1 MRSIIVVFMLLWSV
15 GAYATI
21 DTYEFKDD
29 ATRERF
35 QQLTNELRCPK
46 CQNQNLAGS
55 NSPIASDLRRE
66 IYRMV
71 EEGKQDDEIT
81 DFMVSRYGEF
91 VLYRPRMTEST
102 WVLWYGPFVLVAVG
116 FAVVLLITRKRKR
129 GNEKQVDSL
138 NDKEKARLT
147 TLLDKGKVE

>member
-1 MRSIIVVFMLLWSV
+1 MRSIMGVFILFLSL
-15 GAYATI
+15 AANATI

-29 ATRERF
+29 ASRERF

-66 IYRMV
+66 IHRMV
-71 EEGKQDDEIT
+71 EEGQQDAEIT
-81 DFMVSRYGEF
+81 DYMVTRYGEF

-102 WVLWYGPFVLVAVG
+102 WVLWYGPFVLVVVG
-116 FAVVLLITRKRKR
+116 FAIVLLITRKRKR
-129 GNEKQVDSL
+129 VNGKQDDSL
-138 NDKEKARLT
+138 NDEDKTRLA
-147 TLLDKGKVE
+147 TLLDKGKAK

>member
-1 MRSIIVVFMLLWSV
+1 MRSFIVVFMLFLSL
-15 GAYATI
+15 AANATI

-29 ATRERF
+29 AGRERF

-71 EEGKQDDEIT
+71 EEGKQDAEIT
-81 DFMVSRYGEF
+81 DYMVTRYGEF
-91 VLYRPRMTEST
+91 VLYRPRMTAST

-129 GNEKQVDSL
+129 THEKQDDSL
-138 NDKEKARLT
+138 NEDDKTRLAK
-147 TLLDKGKVE
+147 LLDKGKAE

>member
-1 MRSIIVVFMLLWSV
+1 MRSTIIAFMLFFSV
-15 GAYATI
+15 VANATI

-71 EEGKQDDEIT
+71 EEGQDDDEIT
-81 DFMVSRYGEF
+81 DFMVNRYGEF
-91 VLYRPRMTEST
+91 VLYRPRMTEAT
-102 WVLWYGPFVLVAVG
+102 YLLWYGPFVLVAVG
-116 FAVVLLITRKRKR
+116 FAVLWLITRKRKR
-129 GNEKQVDSL
+129 LNEKQDNSL
-138 NDKEKARLT
+138 NDQEKARLA
-147 TLLDKGKVE
+147 TLLEKGKVE

>member
-1 MRSIIVVFMLLWSV
+1 MRLVLVVFTLLFSMV
-15 GAYATI
+15 ASATI

-29 ATRERF
+29 AARERF

-71 EEGKQDDEIT
+71 EVGESDDQIV
-81 DFMVSRYGEF
+81 DFMVARYGEF
-91 VLYRPRMTEST
+91 VLYRPKVTGST
-102 WVLWYGPFVLVAVG
+102 WVLWYGPFVLLAIGAAVI
-116 FAVVLLITRKRKR
+116 LLITRKRK
-129 GNEKQVDSL
+129 KTSVIDKTL
-138 NDKEKARLT
+138 NDQDKARLA
-147 TLLDKGKVE
+147 TLLDKGKSE